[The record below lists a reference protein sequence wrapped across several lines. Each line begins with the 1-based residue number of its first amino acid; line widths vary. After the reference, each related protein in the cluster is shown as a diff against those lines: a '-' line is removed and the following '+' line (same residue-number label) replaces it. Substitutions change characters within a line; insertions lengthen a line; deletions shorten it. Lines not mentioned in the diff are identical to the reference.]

1 MITPAIRYIS
11 SFQDN
16 TNSSSIPV
24 PTPLMVDGRI
34 WDQKNL
40 NVSTYRS
47 GRVIPQVKTGWSTL
61 TTGAWRYYNDN
72 PASAAV
78 YGRLYNW
85 YALMGIY
92 DAASLADPS
101 LRDNIAPVG
110 WEVAT
115 YGEWITLR
123 NILGRS
129 TAAIALKEEGPAHW
143 GPTNTATNSSY
154 FTALPGGLK
163 TSSNNTT
170 FNRLGSQ
177 GYWWQKD
184 SPIIRYFY
192 LTNDLNTLNV
202 GPLFGNNASK
212 NNGFSIRLIKQ
223 AGDIP
228 GFATTF
234 PTTITIN
241 SFLETGGNIP
251 TSYSGNITERG
262 VVYATTPNPTIAN
275 TRIISGDG
283 TGSYTINITGLT
295 INTQYYIRAY
305 AVDSVLGIVYAPQ
318 VSPITLNSTPTL
330 STKNISQ
337 ITTNSAESGGNIEDN
352 GGFFITLR
360 GVVWSTSPNPTI
372 ALTTKTVDGS
382 GDGEFFSEITGLA
395 LNTKYYVRAYATN
408 AGTTGYGEQQ
418 EFTTLAA
425 VSLNLIF
432 NQYPAYHAYS
442 LRQLSDTYNYRCL
455 RVRRTTTTP
464 TTTTTTVDVF
474 FNSYN
479 EMGLDNDIR
488 HVSGP
493 DTLATNLG
501 DFAAAA
507 ASGYT
512 SNPDGVNINQ
522 DIFVVTWYD
531 QSGNNKNVTR
541 SNLTQQPRIV
551 FQGNLEKISGKTAI
565 RFSSSASQFLSLTDT
580 SVPMNKVSSY
590 AVGNSIALT
599 NNAVLQLGSA
609 NNINTFF
616 LPNASNISY
625 RTANSFGGNGN
636 VANQTRLYELIC
648 DISVANAY
656 SNGNI
661 IAPTEGVTSM
671 TGNNSTIQI
680 GLTSTSYM
688 NGYIPEVISL
698 IETPERINIEPNIM
712 DYYGIQK
719 SAYVTTNSV
728 TNIEPTGTATSGGKV
743 IDDFGFNITSRGI
756 CWSKNINPTISL
768 STKTSDGAGLGSF
781 TSYMNYLYPSTN
793 YYVKAYATNSVG
805 TGYGNQ
811 VQFTTPAGDVLK
823 YAYSLRRVVP
833 GYTGP
838 LIQVAKGSSTG
849 RLVQDFPLIAGGELV
864 QQDIL
869 NFVGPTSIGYVSKW
883 YDQAGSGNT
892 LGVANVVPGR
902 EPIIVEN
909 NAVNTKNNKIAI
921 RFFAGFCYLRSVEN
935 LSIDLNSLSMFIVH
949 SNASTAANL
958 ASPIDISST
967 KFPRPDTSGNDQ
979 FYYAGANRINLGP
992 TNSDNK
998 IYSSLS
1004 TPTTAEAWKNN
1015 VSLGSPVSISSVAI
1029 GTVINIGSLFVI
1041 NINTSFSG
1049 TIQEMLF
1056 YNGDVLSR
1064 TAITAEAMNYY
1075 SII

>member
-101 LRDNIAPVG
+101 LRDNIAPIG

-129 TAAIALKEEGPAHW
+129 TAAIALKEAGPIHW
-143 GPTNTATNSSY
+143 GPTNTADNSSY

-184 SPIIRYFY
+184 NPIIKYFY
-192 LTNDLNTLNV
+192 LTNDLNTLNG

-241 SFLETGGNIP
+241 SFLGTGGNIP
-251 TSYSGNITERG
+251 TSYSGTITERG
-262 VVYATTPNPTIAN
+262 VVYATTQNPTITNAK
-275 TRIISGDG
+275 IISGIG

-318 VSPITLNSTPTL
+318 VSPITLNSVPTV
-330 STKNISQ
+330 STRNISQ
-337 ITTNSAESGGNIEDN
+337 ITINSAESGGNVEDD
-352 GGFFITLR
+352 GGFPITSR
-360 GVVWSTSPNPTI
+360 GVVWSINPNPTI
-372 ALTTKTVDGS
+372 ALTTKTVNGS
-382 GDGEFFSEITGLA
+382 GDGEFFSEITALA

-408 AGTTGYGEQQ
+408 SGATGYGEQK
-418 EFTTLAA
+418 EFTTLA
-425 VSLNLIF
+425 VVYLNLIF

-442 LRQLSDTYNYRCL
+442 LRQLSDTYNYKCL
-455 RVRRTTTTP
+455 RVRRTTNTP
-464 TTTTTTVDVF
+464 TVTTTTVDVF
-474 FNSYN
+474 FNSYSTI
-479 EMGLDNDIR
+479 GLDNDIR

-501 DFAAAA
+501 EFAA
-507 ASGYT
+507 SVIQGYD
-512 SNPDGVNINQ
+512 NPDGVNTNQ

-541 SNLTQQPRIV
+541 SITGNQPRIV
-551 FQGNLEKISGKTAI
+551 FQGNLEKIDGKAAI
-565 RFSSSASQFLSLTDT
+565 RFSSSASQSLSLTDI

-609 NNINTFF
+609 NNVNAFF
-616 LPNASNISY
+616 LPNGSNISY
-625 RTANSFGGNGN
+625 RTSNSFAGNGN

-648 DISVANAY
+648 GMSVANAY

-680 GLTSTSYM
+680 GFTSAAYM

-698 IETPERINIEPNIM
+698 VDTPERINIEPNIM

-719 SAYVTTNSV
+719 SAYVTTNGV
-728 TNIEPTGTATSGGKV
+728 TNIQPNGTATSGGKV

-768 STKTSDGAGLGSF
+768 PTKTSDGAGLGSF

-793 YYVKAYATNSVG
+793 YYVKAYATNSIG
-805 TGYGNQ
+805 IGYGNQ
-811 VQFTTPAGDVLK
+811 VEFTTPAGDVLK

-892 LGVANVVPGR
+892 LGVSNSVSGR

-921 RFFAGFCYLRSVEN
+921 RFFGGFCYLRSAEN

-949 SNASTAANL
+949 SNASTGANL

-992 TNSDNK
+992 TDSNNK

-1041 NINTSFSG
+1041 NVNTSFNG

-1056 YNGDVLSR
+1056 YNGDALSR

-1075 SII
+1075 SIV